1 MIPFI
6 KEVIEKYGECYLIQD
21 GDPAHNAWQ
30 QNELLEIQRLTFLPW
45 PGNSPDLNQ
54 IEPCWYHLK
63 CYISKQPYAP
73 TTKQPVIEAWDRS
86 WTGLRLK
93 PAHSNH

>member
-21 GDPAHNAWQ
+21 GGPAHNAWQ

-45 PGNSPDLNQ
+45 PGNSPD
-54 IEPCWYHLK
+54 
-63 CYISKQPYAP
+63 
-73 TTKQPVIEAWDRS
+73 R
-86 WTGLRLK
+86 
-93 PAHSNH
+93 PAGTI